1 MRPNRLREI
10 WAAGKA
16 AANCWLT
23 LPGALAAEMLAHQG
37 WDSLTVDLQH
47 GHSDFAA
54 MCAMFTAISTT
65 ATVPLV
71 RVPWN
76 EPGDIMRALD
86 AGAYGVICPN
96 IESVDDAQRF
106 VGAARYAPLGFR
118 SVGPKRGLLY
128 GGPDYLERANDTVLA
143 IAQVESAAGLANVDA
158 IAAVPGLDMLYV
170 GPADL
175 ALSMG
180 RPPKQN
186 SDDAVVMA
194 AVDRILAAAKKAGL
208 AAGMHCTGP
217 DYALAMIAK
226 GFDLVT
232 VTSDETL
239 LAAGKSAI
247 VATQQIQ
254 RRR

>member
-1 MRPNRLREI
+1 MRPNRLRQL
-10 WAAGKA
+10 WASGKA

-23 LPGALAAEMLAHQG
+23 LPGGLAAEMLAHQG

-47 GHSDFAA
+47 GHSDFNA

-65 ATVPLV
+65 DTVPLV

-76 EPGDIMRALD
+76 EPGDIMRVLD

-96 IESVDDAQRF
+96 IDSVADAVRF

-128 GGPDYLERANDTVLA
+128 GGPDYIERANDTVLA
-143 IAQVESAAGLANVDA
+143 IAQIESAGGLENVDA
-158 IAAVPGLDMLYV
+158 IAAVPALDMLYI

-175 ALSMG
+175 AMALG
-180 RPPKQN
+180 RPPRQN
-186 SDDAVVMA
+186 SDDPVVMA

-208 AAGMHCTGP
+208 AAGMHCTGA

-239 LAAGKSAI
+239 LAAGAGLRAKI
-247 VATQQIQ
+247 P
-254 RRR
+254 